1 MAKDIKFGNHARG
14 KVANGVKKLAD
25 AVRVTMGPKG
35 RNVILDKGYGAP
47 TVTNDGVTIA
57 KEIEFECKFE
67 NMGAQLAKEV
77 ATKTNDAAGDGTTTA
92 TVLADA
98 IIREGLKNVEAGAN
112 PIALKRGI
120 DAAVAAVVT
129 ELEKMAEPINSNDK
143 IQQVATI
150 SAQDAEVG
158 KIIADVFA
166 KVGAEGIVT
175 VEDGQTLG
183 LDTEVVEGMQFDNG
197 YLSPY
202 MVTKTDTMT
211 SVVENAKILL
221 TDKKISSIQEILPLL
236 EQVAQSG
243 EKNLVIIAEDIESEA
258 LATLIVNKLRGTFN
272 VLGVKAPGFGDRRKA
287 MLQDIAIL
295 TGGRVI
301 SDEVGLKLDHATL
314 EDLGQAKKVVSTKD
328 TTTIVDGT
336 GSKESITT
344 RIKEIE
350 REIDNSN
357 SDYDKE
363 KLAERRAKLGDGVAV
378 IKVGAASEVEQKERK
393 HRIEDAILATKAASA
408 EGVVA
413 GGGCA
418 LLRAAQT
425 LKNFKLANTEE
436 QVGVS
441 LVIRALEAP
450 VRQIVENAGYEG
462 SVVVNDII
470 KSKELHT
477 GFDAAQGELK
487 DLVVAGIIDPKKVAR
502 SALQNAASIAGTFL
516 TTESAI
522 VELPKKD
529 PPMSGG
535 MPGGM
540 DPSMMG
546 GMGGMGM

>member
-1 MAKDIKFGNHARG
+1 MAKDIKFGNQARA
-14 KVANGVKKLAD
+14 KVAKGVQKLAD

-35 RNVILDKGYGAP
+35 RNVILEKSYGSP

-57 KEIEFECKFE
+57 KEVEFECKFE

-77 ATKTNDAAGDGTTTA
+77 ATKTNDIAGDGTTTA

-120 DAAVAAVVT
+120 DAAVIAVVE
-129 ELEKMAEPINSNDK
+129 ELSKMAEPVDSSDK
-143 IQQVATI
+143 IEQVATI

-158 KIIADVFA
+158 KIISDVFV
-166 KVGAEGIVT
+166 KVGAEGVVT

-183 LDTEVVEGMQFDNG
+183 LDVEVVEGMQFDNG

-202 MVTKTDTMT
+202 MVSKPEGMIAEI
-211 SVVENAKILL
+211 ENAKILL
-221 TDKKISSIQEILPLL
+221 TDKKISTIQEILPLL

-272 VLGVKAPGFGDRRKA
+272 VLAVKAPGFGDRRKA
-287 MLQDIAIL
+287 MLQDIAVL

-301 SDEVGLKLDHATL
+301 SEEVGLKLDHATL
-314 EDLGQAKKVVSTKD
+314 DDLGQAKKVTATKD
-328 TTTIVDGT
+328 TTTIVDGA
-336 GSKESITT
+336 GSKENIKA

-350 REIDNSN
+350 REIDNSS

-393 HRIEDAILATKAASA
+393 HRIEDAVLATKAASA
-408 EGVVA
+408 EGIVA

-418 LLRAAQT
+418 LLRAAQI
-425 LKNFKLANTEE
+425 LQNFKLDNAEE

-450 VRQIVENAGYEG
+450 VRQIVENAGFEG

-470 KSKELHT
+470 KAKEAHT
-477 GFDAAQGELK
+477 GFDAAKGELK
-487 DLVVAGIIDPKKVAR
+487 DMVKAGIIDPKKVTR
-502 SALQNAASIAGTFL
+502 SALQNAASIAATFL
-516 TTESAI
+516 TTEAAV
-522 VELPKKD
+522 VELPKKE
-529 PPMSGG
+529 SSCGAGG
-535 MPGGM
+535 MGGM

-546 GMGGMGM
+546 GMGM

>member
-1 MAKDIKFGNHARG
+1 MAKDIKFGNKARASIA
-14 KVANGVKKLAD
+14 KGVQKLAD

-35 RNVILDKGYGAP
+35 RNAVLEKSYGAP
-47 TVTNDGVTIA
+47 IVTNDGVTIA
-57 KEIEFECKFE
+57 KEVEFEDKFE

-77 ATKTNDAAGDGTTTA
+77 ATKTNDDAGDGTTTA

-98 IIREGLKNVEAGAN
+98 IIREGIKNVEAGAN

-120 DAAVAAVVT
+120 DAAVSVVVDELGKIT
-129 ELEKMAEPINSNDK
+129 EPVASNEKIE
-143 IQQVATI
+143 QVATI
-150 SAQDAEVG
+150 SAQDPSVG
-158 KIIADVFA
+158 KVIAEIFE
-166 KVGAEGIVT
+166 KVGAEGVVT

-183 LDTEVVEGMQFDNG
+183 LDTDVVEGMQFDNG

-202 MVTKTDTMT
+202 MVSKPDTMEA
-211 SVVENAKILL
+211 VIENAKILL

-243 EKNLVIIAEDIESEA
+243 EKNLVIIAEDVESEA

-272 VLGVKAPGFGDRRKA
+272 VLAVKAPGFGDRRKA

-301 SDEVGLKLDHATL
+301 SEDIGLKLDHAKI
-314 EDLGQAKKVVSTKD
+314 EDLGNAKKVVSTKD
-328 TTTIVDGT
+328 ATLIVDGA
-336 GSKESITT
+336 GSKENIDD

-350 REIDNSN
+350 REIDNSS

-393 HRIEDAILATKAASA
+393 HRIEDAVLATKAASA
-408 EGVVA
+408 EGIVA
-413 GGGCA
+413 GGGVA
-418 LLRAAQT
+418 LLRSAQA
-425 LKNFKLANTEE
+425 LKDFKLPNREE
-436 QVGVS
+436 QVGVR
-441 LVIRALEAP
+441 LVLKALESP

-462 SVVVNDII
+462 SVVVNDIL
-470 KSKELHT
+470 KSNEAHL
-477 GFDAAQGELK
+477 GFDAATGEMK
-487 DLVVAGIIDPKKVAR
+487 DMVKAVIIDPKKVSR
-502 SALQNAASIAGTFL
+502 SALQHAASIASTFL
-516 TTESAI
+516 TTEAAI
-522 VELPKKD
+522 AELPKAD
-529 PPMSGG
+529 APAMPGGGG

-546 GMGGMGM
+546 M

>member
-1 MAKDIKFGNHARG
+1 MAKDIKFGNKARASIA
-14 KVANGVKKLAD
+14 KGVQKLAD

-35 RNVILDKGYGAP
+35 RNAVLEKSYGAP
-47 TVTNDGVTIA
+47 IVTNDGVTIA
-57 KEIEFECKFE
+57 KEVEFEDKFE

-77 ATKTNDAAGDGTTTA
+77 ATKTNDDAGDGTTTA

-98 IIREGLKNVEAGAN
+98 IIREGIKNVEAGAN

-120 DAAVAAVVT
+120 DAAVSVVVDELGKIT
-129 ELEKMAEPINSNDK
+129 EPVASNEKIE
-143 IQQVATI
+143 QVATI
-150 SAQDAEVG
+150 SAQDPSVG
-158 KIIADVFA
+158 KVIAEIFE
-166 KVGAEGIVT
+166 KVGAEGVVT

-183 LDTEVVEGMQFDNG
+183 LDTDVVEGMQFDNG

-202 MVTKTDTMT
+202 MVSKPDTMEA
-211 SVVENAKILL
+211 VIENAKILL

-243 EKNLVIIAEDIESEA
+243 EKNLVIIAEDVESEA

-272 VLGVKAPGFGDRRKA
+272 VLAVKAPGFGDRRKA

-301 SDEVGLKLDHATL
+301 SEDIGLKLDHAKI
-314 EDLGQAKKVVSTKD
+314 EDLGNAKKVVSTKD
-328 TTTIVDGT
+328 ATLIVDGA
-336 GSKESITT
+336 GSKENIDD

-350 REIDNSN
+350 REIDNSS

-393 HRIEDAILATKAASA
+393 HRIEDAVLATKAASA
-408 EGVVA
+408 EGIVA
-413 GGGCA
+413 GGGVA
-418 LLRAAQT
+418 LLRSAQA
-425 LKNFKLANTEE
+425 LKDFKLPNREE
-436 QVGVS
+436 QVGVR
-441 LVIRALEAP
+441 LVLKALESP

-462 SVVVNDII
+462 SVVVNDIL
-470 KSKELHT
+470 KSNEAHL
-477 GFDAAQGELK
+477 GFDAATGEMK
-487 DLVVAGIIDPKKVAR
+487 DMVKAGIIDPKKVSR
-502 SALQNAASIAGTFL
+502 SALQHAASIASTFL
-516 TTESAI
+516 TTEAAI
-522 VELPKKD
+522 AELPKAD
-529 PPMSGG
+529 APAMPGGGG

-546 GMGGMGM
+546 M